1 MGIAYS
7 EEEILVVELLA
18 CPTAVH
24 VCAYMPFHNADSSC
38 AYGVPYQAQQQY
50 QVCNQLFSVSH

>member
-7 EEEILVVELLA
+7 EEEILAVELLA

-24 VCAYMPFHNADSSC
+24 VRAYAISQC
-38 AYGVPYQAQQQY
+38 
-50 QVCNQLFSVSH
+50 